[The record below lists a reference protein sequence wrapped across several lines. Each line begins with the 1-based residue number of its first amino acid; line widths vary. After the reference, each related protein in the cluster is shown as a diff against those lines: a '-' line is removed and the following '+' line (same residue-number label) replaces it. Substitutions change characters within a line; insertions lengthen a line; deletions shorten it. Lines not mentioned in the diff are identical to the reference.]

1 MSKHLLSLALL
12 ALAVAPVGCAVQQAS
27 EDDSESSSEAIVN
40 GKLASSYPE
49 AALIDT
55 KDFLCSGTVIAP
67 RVALTAGHCVIGA
80 KSWTVTTP
88 FSGNQSAVGHKIY
101 TQYKETGEEVNPDQI
116 DVAVIILDTP
126 ITLSSYPKLA
136 TTKVAD
142 GTKGINVGRIKNN
155 VASDTQ
161 LFKGISVSL
170 SDATADGYPLD
181 YTAKEIIESGDSGG
195 PVYVGTGASRKI
207 VAVNSGAGGGT
218 EVLARV
224 DLLITK
230 INQVIKDN
238 P

>member
-1 MSKHLLSLALL
+1 MSIRSSFALL
-12 ALAVAPVGCAVQQAS
+12 LLVAMPVGCVAEHA
-27 EDDSESSSEAIVN
+27 DDETSDSTDEAIVN
-40 GKLASSYPE
+40 GKVASAYPE

-55 KDFLCSGTVIAP
+55 KDFICSGAVIAP
-67 RVALTAGHCVIGA
+67 RIAMTAGHCAVGA

-88 FSGNQSAVGHKIY
+88 YAGKQTATGHKVF

-116 DVAVIILDTP
+116 DIALIILDTP

-136 TTKVAD
+136 TSKVAS
-142 GTKGINVGRIKNN
+142 GTKGINVGRIKND

-170 SDATADGYPLD
+170 GDATKEGYPLD

-195 PVYVGTGASRKI
+195 PVYVGSGSSRKI

-224 DLLITK
+224 DLLVTK
-230 INQVIKDN
+230 INQVIAAN